1 MSATIID
8 GKQIAA
14 TIREE
19 VRSGTERLQRERG
32 VRPGLGF
39 ILVGDNA
46 ASQSYVRAK
55 GKACSELGFHSVTE
69 QLPGATPENDL
80 LELIGRWN
88 ADPAL
93 HGILVQLPLPQHIN
107 EQRVIEAIDPRK
119 DVDGFH
125 PVNVGRL
132 VIGLECLK
140 PCTPA
145 GIQELLVRSGNDPR
159 GKHVVVVG
167 RSNIVGKPVANI
179 LLQKAAGANAVVTV
193 AHTGTKD
200 IARYSR
206 DADVVIAAI
215 GRPEAIT
222 GDMLKPGCVV
232 IDVGINRIPDP
243 STKTG
248 SRLVGDVHFPS
259 ASAVASAI
267 TPVPGGVGPM
277 TIAMLMRNTLLAAE
291 RGSSRPGSATPL

>member
-1 MSATIID
+1 MAATIID
-8 GKQIAA
+8 GRQIAA
-14 TIREE
+14 TIKEE
-19 VRSGTERLQRERG
+19 VRSGTERLWRDRR

-39 ILVGDNA
+39 IVVGDNA
-46 ASQSYVRAK
+46 ASQSYVRSK
-55 GKACSELGFHSVTE
+55 GKACGELGFYSVTE
-69 QLPGATPENDL
+69 QLPGTTPEEDL
-80 LELIGRWN
+80 LGLIRAWN

-93 HGILVQLPLPQHIN
+93 HGILVQLPLPKHIN

-145 GIQELLVRSGNDPR
+145 GVQEMLVRSGNDPS

-179 LLQKAAGANAVVTV
+179 LLQKAVGANAVVTV
-193 AHTGTKD
+193 AHTGARN
-200 IARYSR
+200 IARYTR

-215 GRPEAIT
+215 GKAESIT

-248 SRLVGDVHFPS
+248 SRMVGDVHFPS

-291 RGSSRPGSATPL
+291 RLTERSP